1 MKDLLLHYGIQ
12 MEHGLIGALFGAIN
26 ILIRPA
32 KNNIWMYFIEFG
44 LSVIVATF
52 IGLVTVQMGFNNGL
66 AMLLVACSALLAR
79 DILNFVVGIGDYVDD
94 NKQILYKKLFNKL
107 IGKGGD
113 DGGEA

>member
-1 MKDLLLHYGIQ
+1 MKELLMHYGIQ
-12 MEHGLIGALFGAIN
+12 AEHGLIGALFGAIN
-26 ILIRPA
+26 ILIRPT
-32 KNNIWMYFIEFG
+32 KNSAWMYIIEFG

-94 NKQILYKKLFNKL
+94 HKEALYKKLFNKL
-107 IGKGGD
+107 IGKGGE
-113 DGGEA
+113 DGGEV

>member
-1 MKDLLLHYGIQ
+1 MKDLLVHYGIQ

-32 KNNIWMYFIEFG
+32 KNSVWMYVIEFG

-79 DILNFVVGIGDYVDD
+79 DMLNFVVGIGDYVDD
-94 NKQILYKKLFNKL
+94 NKQILYKKLFNKIL
-107 IGKGGD
+107 GKGGE